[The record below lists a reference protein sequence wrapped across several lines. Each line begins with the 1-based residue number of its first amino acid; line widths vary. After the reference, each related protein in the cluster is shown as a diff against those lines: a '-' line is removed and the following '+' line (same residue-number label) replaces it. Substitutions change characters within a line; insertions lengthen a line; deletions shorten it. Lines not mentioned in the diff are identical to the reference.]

1 MMVTRN
7 VRIEGPYNFD
17 RVLDRL
23 SLDPLNAVDKDD
35 RSVKVPYYLTHGDGE
50 VIKVQATGTTEEPE
64 FTITFEND
72 EHLEEKHNRIAE
84 IFQWHIGLHDVHEH
98 FLQTELQPIFEEHIG
113 TPIILEFDPFATIVK
128 SIIHQQLNLKFAFT
142 LTHRFVTT
150 YGWQKEGV
158 WFYPSPEKTGG
169 LTVEELRELQ
179 FSQRK
184 AEYVIGLGQKV
195 ASDELNL
202 DALAHET
209 DEAIIKELTKIRGI
223 GPWTAQSYLLF
234 GLGRPNLFPTADI
247 GIQNAIK
254 LLYKM
259 DRKPTQ
265 EELEQF
271 SSPWHPYLSYASLY
285 LWRSIE

>member
-1 MMVTRN
+1 M
-7 VRIEGPYNFD
+7 
-17 RVLDRL
+17 VLDRL
-23 SLDPLNAVDKDD
+23 SLDPLNAVDQAD
-35 RSVKVPYYLTHGDGE
+35 RSVKVPYYLPHGNGE
-50 VIKVQATGTTEEPE
+50 VIRVQATGTTEEPQ
-64 FTITFEND
+64 FTVTFEND
-72 EHLEEKHNRIAE
+72 EHLEEKYSRIAQ

-98 FLQTELQPIFEEHIG
+98 FLQTELKPIFEEHLG
-113 TPIILEFDPFATIVK
+113 TPIILEFDPFASIVK

-150 YGWQKEGV
+150 YGWHKEGV
-158 WFYPSPEKTGG
+158 WFYPSPEKTARI
-169 LTVEELRELQ
+169 TVEELRELQ

-195 ASDELNL
+195 ASSELNL
-202 DALAHET
+202 ETLANET
-209 DEAIIKELTKIRGI
+209 DEIIIKELTKIRGI

-234 GLGRPNLFPTADI
+234 GLGRPNLFPMADI
-247 GIQNAIK
+247 GIQNALK
-254 LLYKM
+254 RLYKM